1 MGVIAVLKIRAGAVH
16 FKGGAV
22 DIVFSGD
29 DRESFDSERRGLAES
44 GRIKIIRGLGRT
56 AYLFSEDP
64 SIPGGALAVF
74 HSSKNPNGPG
84 SASFAIRP
92 VAFTAVPIRGLMTMA
107 RAVLQYPKL

>member
-64 SIPGGALAVF
+64 SIPGGVLAVF
-74 HSSKNPNGPG
+74 HSSKNPKGPG
-84 SASFAIRP
+84 SASFAIRA